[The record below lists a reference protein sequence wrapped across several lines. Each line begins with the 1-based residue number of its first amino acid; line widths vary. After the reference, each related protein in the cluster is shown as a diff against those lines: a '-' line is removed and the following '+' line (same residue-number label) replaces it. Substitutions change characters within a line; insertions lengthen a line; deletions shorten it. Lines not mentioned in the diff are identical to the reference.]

1 MSELIRKRCK
11 NNNISKLSNPKVFIG
26 LISFLLLFFVLC
38 DACLAQENITITN
51 IWYKKM
57 PNFTRVTIKADKPV
71 EEYESMYTGDPDRIV
86 IDIHNADYNIT
97 GLVKNTLFLNMG
109 SVKQVRCGQIEA
121 DKARFVID
129 LFQRVDYDMVLDATK
144 RLLQINIYDYE
155 EFYSPEAQIF
165 TVEPLGA
172 DEIRRIKEQE
182 LTEYKTSSLVDQVTI
197 PISMNLKETEVVD
210 AIRTLSLLS
219 GVNIVADDS
228 VAGNITLSLNN
239 VTFKDALNWILRLKR
254 LDYTQVGNALIIG
267 TEDIIKTYQ
276 QRVTR
281 IVHMENADV
290 ENSKGVL
297 DSYFG
302 EDENIRI
309 TVDSRLNNL
318 ILEGIPEM
326 VVKAEGLIKEIDSSL
341 ITKTFKIDNATFA
354 EEVDSIK
361 SMLGIVIPDDN
372 RVLIDSRQNEIII
385 KGNEEEIANAELMIK
400 GLDKRAPQIM
410 IEAKI
415 IEITLDGQKE
425 LGFRWFSNA
434 EEGVL
439 TIGELTLGGSLERRG
454 LIEAKLKAL
463 ATENKINILSNPKVL
478 TLDGKTAVIDSGKQI
493 PIQEEVID
501 NEGRIRRTVTW
512 KDVGVKLEITP
523 RLSSDGII
531 NMDLFTEVK
540 SLGEEFIVGYPVINN
555 RSQTAK
561 ILSKL
566 GETTVIGG
574 LISSEETENIR
585 RIPILSEIPIF
596 GEIFKFRTKNKS
608 RTEVIMLITA
618 NKIDY

>member
-129 LFQRVDYDMVLDATK
+129 LFQRVDYDMALDATK

-155 EFYSPEAQIF
+155 EFYSPETQIF

-172 DEIRRIKEQE
+172 DEIKRIKEQE

-267 TEDIIKTYQ
+267 TEDIIKTYR

>member
-129 LFQRVDYDMVLDATK
+129 LFQRVDYDMALDATK

-267 TEDIIKTYQ
+267 TEDIIKTYR